1 MTAKEMMEESR
12 DTMTIRQAIDLL
24 NERQC
29 HPLGLH
35 LALVREDMLEKT
47 DMFGG
52 DWLKDWLKNFMWGYD
67 IDPADLLMEE
77 KDADSHD

>member
-1 MTAKEMMEESR
+1 MEKGKE
-12 DTMTIRQAIDLL
+12 DTMTVRQAIDLM

-35 LALVREDMLEKT
+35 LAIVREDMLEKA

-52 DWLKDWLKNFMWGYD
+52 DWLKDWLKNFMWEYGL
-67 IDPADLLMEE
+67 DPADLLMEDKDKSNE
-77 KDADSHD
+77 KEISR